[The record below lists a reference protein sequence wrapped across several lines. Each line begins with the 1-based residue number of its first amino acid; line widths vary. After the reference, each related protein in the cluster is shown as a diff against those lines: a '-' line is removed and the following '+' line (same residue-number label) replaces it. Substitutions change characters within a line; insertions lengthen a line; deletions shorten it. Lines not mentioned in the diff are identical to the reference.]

1 MNVFINARRSRISNV
16 HSKIYVYNM
25 NERCSKIE
33 MRFGIV
39 SSAFVVIFLLSV
51 QMVPCS
57 AFYAPLSIEEMTE
70 ASDVILIGTIED
82 ILHVRTHR
90 EVTVS
95 VEMYLKNPLETDMV
109 TVVAL
114 GATVGNMTYVAEEQ
128 PEFQESERVLLF
140 LRDDPWFLDDNPQ
153 GFYQVVSG
161 DQGKFTEGSDDAI
174 SDSGLVIE
182 DGFRVDEIEF
192 KLSER
197 STFRNLVV
205 PVAIA
210 LLGLGVIVFLY
221 YRSRVST

>member
-1 MNVFINARRSRISNV
+1 
-16 HSKIYVYNM
+16 M
-25 NERCSKIE
+25 NEGIHKLE
-33 MRFGIV
+33 MRFRIV
-39 SSAFVVIFLLSV
+39 SAVIAVLFLLSL

-57 AFYAPLSIEEMTE
+57 AFYVPLSIEEMTE
-70 ASDVILIGTIED
+70 AADVILIGTIED
-82 ILHVRTHR
+82 VLHVRTHR

-95 VEMYLKNPLETDMV
+95 VEIYLKNPLETDMV

-114 GATVGNMTYVAEEQ
+114 GATVGNVTYVAEEQ

-161 DQGKFTEGSDDAI
+161 DQGKFTVGSDDAI

-182 DGFRVDEIEF
+182 DGFRVGEIEF

>member
-1 MNVFINARRSRISNV
+1 
-16 HSKIYVYNM
+16 M
-25 NERCSKIE
+25 NEGIHKLE
-33 MRFGIV
+33 MRFRIV
-39 SSAFVVIFLLSV
+39 SAVIAVLFLLSL

-57 AFYAPLSIEEMTE
+57 AFYVPLSIEEMTE
-70 ASDVILIGTIED
+70 AADVILIGTIED
-82 ILHVRTHR
+82 VLHVRTHR

-114 GATVGNMTYVAEEQ
+114 GATVGNVTYVAEEQ

-161 DQGKFTEGSDDAI
+161 DQGKFTVGSDDAI

-182 DGFRVDEIEF
+182 DGFRVGEIEF

>member
-1 MNVFINARRSRISNV
+1 
-16 HSKIYVYNM
+16 M
-25 NERCSKIE
+25 NEGIHKLE
-33 MRFGIV
+33 MRFRIV
-39 SSAFVVIFLLSV
+39 SAVIAVLFLLSL

-57 AFYAPLSIEEMTE
+57 AFYVPLSIEEMTE
-70 ASDVILIGTIED
+70 AADVILIGTIED
-82 ILHVRTHR
+82 VLHVRTHR

-95 VEMYLKNPLETDMV
+95 VEIYLKNPLETDMV

-140 LRDDPWFLDDNPQ
+140 LRDDPWFLEDNPQ

-161 DQGKFTEGSDDAI
+161 DQGKFTVGSDDAI

-182 DGFRVDEIEF
+182 DGFRVGEIEF

-205 PVAIA
+205 PVVVA
-210 LLGLGVIVFLY
+210 LLSIGVIYLL
-221 YRSRVST
+221 YRSRGSD